1 MQMSAGLV
9 MPSET
14 LFYLAAQV
22 FASAASSDANHYLK
36 SYQLSRS
43 SLLNS
48 FNMGFITK
56 QLFIHQPACSFSDW
70 LSAHWFYFLG
80 SDTGLLNYI
89 LCFTK
94 HNKSFL
100 FCYALPLL
108 WTQQNHRCYAAAST
122 ANTFSQQLRSPLP
135 YWNEGHNCSRE
146 SLGQLGE
153 WQLLK

>member
-1 MQMSAGLV
+1 MKRSRLMQMSAGLV
-9 MPSET
+9 IPSET

-36 SYQLSRS
+36 SYQPSRS

-80 SDTGLLNYI
+80 SDTVWLFVKAHYRTHKNVACSGWYRSQALARVTKDSTDNGYFFMPVPFTSMYTFILSIHWANPTNPSKGL
-89 LCFTK
+89 T
-94 HNKSFL
+94 
-100 FCYALPLL
+100 
-108 WTQQNHRCYAAAST
+108 
-122 ANTFSQQLRSPLP
+122 
-135 YWNEGHNCSRE
+135 
-146 SLGQLGE
+146 
-153 WQLLK
+153 